1 MTSDDHAGI
10 GTPTLEAVGALAGV
24 SRATVSRVING
35 HASVKPE
42 MVDAV
47 NAAVAQLRYVPNRAA
62 RSLVRRRT
70 QMIAMV
76 IPERTAE
83 FFADPYFA
91 EVIQGAA
98 LYASSTDQT
107 LTLLIESDADPEK
120 TRRYLTG
127 GNVDGALVL
136 SHHSRVP
143 SYAELADTI
152 PMVFGV
158 RPLEAPERA
167 IHVVDVD
174 NVEAAAMATRHL
186 VERGRTAVA
195 TITGPLDTAAG
206 IDREA
211 GWRRALAEA
220 GLEPGPLESGT
231 FTPASGA
238 EAMQRLLDGGQR
250 IDAVFAASA
259 QMASGALEVLRAH
272 SIRVPYDI
280 ALASVDNNYFSTS
293 STPPLTTVDLDTA
306 NKGAVLVKT
315 LLRLI
320 DGEAVDDFTAVPI
333 ALVERQSV

>member
-1 MTSDDHAGI
+1 MTSEDFLLGDK
-10 GTPTLEAVGALAGV
+10 PTLEAVGALAGV

-35 HASVKPE
+35 HATVKPE
-42 MVDAV
+42 LVEAV
-47 NAAVAQLRYVPNRAA
+47 NAAVDQLRYVPNRAA

-98 LYASSTDQT
+98 MYASSTDQT
-107 LTLLIESDADPEK
+107 LSLLIESDSDPDK

-127 GNVDGALVL
+127 GNVDGALIL
-136 SHHSRVP
+136 SHHSRISRYV
-143 SYAELADTI
+143 ELSDTI

-158 RPLEAPERA
+158 RPMETPSRP

-174 NVEAAAMATRHL
+174 NVEAAAIATRHL
-186 VERGRTAVA
+186 INRGRTRIA
-195 TITGPLDTAAG
+195 TISGPLDTAAG
-206 IDREA
+206 IDRLH
-211 GWRRALAEA
+211 GWRTAITEAALV
-220 GLEPGPLESGT
+220 PGPIETGT

-238 EAMQRLLDGGQR
+238 EAMQRLLDRGDP

-259 QMASGALEVLRAH
+259 QMASGALETLRAH
-272 SIRVPYDI
+272 SRAVPDDI
-280 ALASVDNNYFSTS
+280 ALCSVDNNYFSTS
-293 STPPLTTVDLDTA
+293 AIPPLTTVDLDTA

-320 DGEAVDDFTAVPI
+320 DGAEVEPFTAVPMTLI
-333 ALVERQSV
+333 ERRSV

>member
-1 MTSDDHAGI
+1 MTSDDWAESGK
-10 GTPTLEAVGALAGV
+10 PTLEAVGALAGV

-35 HASVKPE
+35 HATVKPE

-47 NAAVAQLRYVPNRAA
+47 NAAVAELRYVPNRAA

-98 LYASSTDQT
+98 LYASATDQT

-127 GNVDGALVL
+127 GNVDGALIL

-143 SYAELADTI
+143 AYVELSDTV

-158 RPLEAPERA
+158 RPLEPAARP

-174 NVEAAAMATRHL
+174 NVEAAAIATRHL
-186 VERGRTAVA
+186 IARGRTNIA
-195 TITGPLDTAAG
+195 TISGPLDTAAG
-206 IDREA
+206 IDRVN
-211 GWRRALAEA
+211 GWRSAIEEA
-220 GLEPGPLESGT
+220 GLQAGPLEAGT

-238 EAMQRLLDGGQR
+238 EAMQRLLDDGAR

-259 QMASGALEVLRAH
+259 QMATGALEVLRGH

-280 ALASVDNNYFSTS
+280 AVAGVDNNYFSTS
-293 STPPLTTVDLDTA
+293 ANPPLTTVDLDTA

-320 DGEAVDDFTAVPI
+320 DGEDVAPFTAVPTT
-333 ALVERQSV
+333 LVERRSV

>member
-1 MTSDDHAGI
+1 MTSEDTVEG
-10 GTPTLEAVGALAGV
+10 GKPTLEAVGALAGV

-35 HASVKPE
+35 YSTVKPE
-42 MVDAV
+42 MVEAV
-47 NAAVAQLRYVPNRAA
+47 NSAVAQLRYVPNRAA

-98 LYASSTDQT
+98 MYASSTDHT

-127 GNVDGALVL
+127 GNVDGALIL
-136 SHHSRVP
+136 SHHSSVP
-143 SYAELADTI
+143 AYVELTDAV

-158 RPLEAPERA
+158 RPLEPTARQ

-174 NVEAAAMATRHL
+174 NVEAAVTATRHL
-186 VERGRTAVA
+186 VERGRTHIA
-195 TITGPLDTAAG
+195 TIAGPLDTAAG
-206 IDREA
+206 IDRVQGWRSAIGDAGLTPGALEA
-211 GWRRALAEA
+211 GN
-220 GLEPGPLESGT
+220 

-238 EAMQRLLDGGQR
+238 EAMQRLLDGGER

-259 QMASGALEVLRAH
+259 QMAAGALEVLRTH

-280 ALASVDNNYFSTS
+280 AVASIDNNYFSTS

-315 LLRLI
+315 LQRLI
-320 DGEAVDDFTAVPI
+320 DGDEVAPFTAVPTT
-333 ALVERQSV
+333 LVERQSV

>member
-1 MTSDDHAGI
+1 MTSEANLEG
-10 GTPTLEAVGALAGV
+10 GMPTLEAVGALAGV

-35 HASVKPE
+35 SPTVSPD
-42 MVDAV
+42 MVEAV

-98 LYASSTDQT
+98 MYASSTDHT

-127 GNVDGALVL
+127 GNVDGALIL
-136 SHHSRVP
+136 SHHSSAPAYVDL
-143 SYAELADTI
+143 SDTV

-158 RPLEAPERA
+158 RPLEPTARPV
-167 IHVVDVD
+167 HVVDVD
-174 NVEAAAMATRHL
+174 NVHASTLATRRL
-186 VERGRTAVA
+186 IDRGRTSIA
-195 TITGPLDTAAG
+195 TIAGPLDTPAG
-206 IDREA
+206 LDRVA
-211 GWRRALAEA
+211 GWRAAIADA
-220 GLEPGPLESGT
+220 GLEAGPLEAGV

-238 EAMQRLLDGGQR
+238 EAMQRLLDGGVR

-259 QMASGALEVLRAH
+259 QMAAGALEVLRERG
-272 SIRVPYDI
+272 IRVPYDI
-280 ALASVDNNYFSTS
+280 AVTSVDNNYFSTS
-293 STPPLTTVDLDTA
+293 TNPPLTTVDLDTA
-306 NKGAVLVKT
+306 NKGAVLVQT

-320 DGEAVDDFTAVPI
+320 DGAEVDPFTAVPI
-333 ALVERQSV
+333 ALVERQSD

>member
-1 MTSDDHAGI
+1 MTSDEFVEG
-10 GTPTLEAVGALAGV
+10 GKPTLEAVGALAGV

-35 HASVKPE
+35 HATVKPE

-127 GNVDGALVL
+127 GNVDGALIL

-143 SYAELADTI
+143 AYVELSDTV

-158 RPLEAPERA
+158 RPLEPAERP

-174 NVEAAAMATRHL
+174 NVEAAAIATRHL
-186 VERGRTAVA
+186 VARGRTSIA
-195 TITGPLDTAAG
+195 TISGPLDTAAG
-206 IDREA
+206 IDRVN
-211 GWRRALAEA
+211 GWRSALADA
-220 GLEPGPLESGT
+220 GLDAGPLESGT

-238 EAMQRLLDGGQR
+238 EAMQRLLDNGAR

-259 QMASGALEVLRAH
+259 QMATGALEVLRAH

-280 ALASVDNNYFSTS
+280 AVASVDNNYFSTS
-293 STPPLTTVDLDTA
+293 ANPPLTTVDLDTA
-306 NKGAVLVKT
+306 NKGAVLVQT

-320 DGEAVDDFTAVPI
+320 DGEDVPPFTAVPT
-333 ALVERQSV
+333 ALVERRSV